1 MEKQQQQNSRW
12 LRLDQE
18 YGKEK
23 FFAKSNR
30 KKKRRHSFFLKFIRS
45 ASSVH
50 PEKTD
55 RHPGLTKSKH
65 EFYPYAIWE
74 NNIDFDKD
82 APKGYDVK
90 LVYLNSKPTC
100 YCSLVQWERFSTTMS
115 MGFSLS
121 DIPFVSFVGCISLIR
136 SKRKARSEWA
146 TSTVLGHVSKMT
158 AYKAKDGWQRKYALT
173 SKKKTIF
180 RNLDYDE
187 KKIDGFLKDELSKSI

>member
-1 MEKQQQQNSRW
+1 
-12 LRLDQE
+12 
-18 YGKEK
+18 
-23 FFAKSNR
+23 
-30 KKKRRHSFFLKFIRS
+30 
-45 ASSVH
+45 
-50 PEKTD
+50 
-55 RHPGLTKSKH
+55 
-65 EFYPYAIWE
+65 
-74 NNIDFDKD
+74 
-82 APKGYDVK
+82 
-90 LVYLNSKPTC
+90 
-100 YCSLVQWERFSTTMS
+100 MS

-187 KKIDGFLKDELSKSI
+187 KKIDGFLKGELSQSV